1 MRKRGSS
8 LPDPPVFHIG
18 TSHAQKKLCCLLR
31 VLARNAVVELECI
44 VMAGGRSKLPEMTA
58 QSRCSREHD
67 APAQN
72 YGSTQKRKQRAHA
85 REGI

>member
-31 VLARNAVVELECI
+31 VLSRNAVVELECI

-67 APAQN
+67 APAEN
-72 YGSTQKRKQRAHA
+72 YGCTQKCKQRAHA
-85 REGI
+85 R